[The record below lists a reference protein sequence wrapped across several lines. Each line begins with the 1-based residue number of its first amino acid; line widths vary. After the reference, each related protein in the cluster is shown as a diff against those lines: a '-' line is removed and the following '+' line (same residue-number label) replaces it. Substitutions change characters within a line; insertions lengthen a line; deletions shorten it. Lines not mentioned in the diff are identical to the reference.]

1 MTNKEF
7 KVGCTYSDKRGNKW
21 KITGNDNVG
30 CFPLLA
36 ESENYKGVNC
46 DSPMYYDEFT
56 TKGGYQEDEP
66 SDFDLVWQPQ
76 SDYALLEFKRKCN
89 DFNVISGKDKY
100 PTETD
105 IENQVKL
112 IREETK
118 ELSEAHAYEEPEIN
132 LLQESVDLLVVTLG
146 LIEMLRKKGYDVDGA
161 LLAVP
166 DCNLSKF
173 TKDRDEAWKSMEDYH
188 KAGTEVTVDYNEEH
202 KVYVIKD
209 TKDKVRKPT
218 GFKKVNLE
226 EFKPKYST
234 GGDCKAQ
241 DQNGLAY
248 STIKTN

>member
-1 MTNKEF
+1 MSQKREF
-7 KVGCTYSDKRGNKW
+7 LPGATYSDKRGNKW

-36 ESENYKGVNC
+36 QCELNVNGVNWNTE
-46 DSPMYYDEFT
+46 EFT
-56 TKGGYQEDEP
+56 LLGGYQEDEP
-66 SDFDLVWQPQ
+66 SDFDLVWQEQ
-76 SDYALLEFKRKCN
+76 SDHTFLEFKRKCN
-89 DFNVISGKDKY
+89 DFNIISGKDKY

-161 LLAVP
+161 LLAVA

-173 TKDRDEAWKSMEDYH
+173 TQSGKVSLDSQQDYLSKGTTVKSQYNAEYDVWVLKDS
-188 KAGTEVTVDYNEEH
+188 N
-202 KVYVIKD
+202 
-209 TKDKVRKPT
+209 DKVRKPID
-218 GFKKVNLE
+218 FKKVNLE
-226 EFKPKYST
+226 EFKPKYSI
-234 GGDCKAQ
+234 GGDC
-241 DQNGLAY
+241 
-248 STIKTN
+248 STIKLEIN